1 MKSFRLKRRNNKRR
15 NRSRKL
21 RRGGNDSSSSA
32 SSSSSSSYRMPPPV
46 SRNRGLNSLTVD
58 NIRGYLGVPPTA
70 QPVANAP
77 ISYDAMMARVNN
89 SLSSSSNGTGGRRRK

>member
-1 MKSFRLKRRNNKRR
+1 
-15 NRSRKL
+15 
-21 RRGGNDSSSSA
+21 
-32 SSSSSSSYRMPPPV
+32 MPPPV
-46 SRNRGLNSLTVD
+46 SRNSRLNSSTVD

-70 QPVANAP
+70 PPVAYAP